1 MSGIAEAPPSDGQTS
16 SGRGRKIIFLG
27 LSLVLAILIVYAIVV
42 SLSVGGSKTASS
54 PLIEASGIE
63 VGGPLAGK
71 PAPDFTLSTVSPA
84 SRTVKLSDYL
94 GHPVVLNFF
103 ASWCVPCKTELPEF
117 ATISKSDLGKV
128 QFIGVDENDT
138 RTAGASIL
146 HQTGVGYPAL
156 FDGSG
161 QLELPYH
168 LIGLPTT
175 LFIDSKG
182 VVVEEVAGQITPAML
197 SADIAKILGK

>member
-1 MSGIAEAPPSDGQTS
+1 MSGITESPPFDGLTNT
-16 SGRGRKIIFLG
+16 GRGKKLVFLG
-27 LSLVLAILIVYAIVV
+27 LSLVLAILIVYAVVV
-42 SLSVGGSKTASS
+42 SLSVGGSKSASS
-54 PLIEASGIE
+54 PLVEASGIE
-63 VGGPLAGK
+63 VGGPLVGK
-71 PAPDFTLSTVSPA
+71 PAPDFTLSPANSP
-84 SRTVKLSDYL
+84 SHTIKLNQYI

-103 ASWCVPCKTELPEF
+103 ASWCIPCKTELPEF
-117 ATISKSDLGKV
+117 ATLSKLDAGKV

-138 RTAGASIL
+138 RAAGESIL
-146 HQTGVGYPAL
+146 HQTGVGYPAV

-182 VVVEEVAGQITPAML
+182 IVVEEVAGQITPTML
-197 SADIAKILGK
+197 STNIAKIMGK

>member
-1 MSGIAEAPPSDGQTS
+1 MSGITESPPSDGQENP
-16 SGRGRKIIFLG
+16 GRTRKLIFLG

-42 SLSVGGSKTASS
+42 SLSVGGSRSASS
-54 PLIEASGIE
+54 PLVEASGIE
-63 VGGPLAGK
+63 VGGPLVGK
-71 PAPDFTLSTVSPA
+71 PAPDITLPLVSDP
-84 SRTVKLSDYL
+84 SRTIKLSQYF

-103 ASWCVPCKTELPEF
+103 ASWCVPCKIELPEF
-117 ATISKSDLGKV
+117 ATLSKLDAGKV
-128 QFIGVDENDT
+128 QFFGVDENDT
-138 RTAGASIL
+138 KAGGESIL
-146 HQTGVGYPAL
+146 LQTGVGYPAV

-182 VVVEEVAGQITPAML
+182 IVVEEVAGQITLPML
-197 SADIAKILGK
+197 SKDIAKIMGN

>member
-1 MSGIAEAPPSDGQTS
+1 MSGITESPPSDGQENP
-16 SGRGRKIIFLG
+16 GRTRKLIFLG

-42 SLSVGGSKTASS
+42 SLSVGGSRSASS
-54 PLIEASGIE
+54 PLVEASGIE
-63 VGGPLAGK
+63 VGGPLVGK
-71 PAPDFTLSTVSPA
+71 PAPDITLPLVSDP
-84 SRTVKLSDYL
+84 SRTIKLSQYF

-103 ASWCVPCKTELPEF
+103 ASWCVPCKIELPEF
-117 ATISKSDLGKV
+117 ATLAKLDAGKV
-128 QFIGVDENDT
+128 QFFGVDENDT
-138 RTAGASIL
+138 KAGGESIL
-146 HQTGVGYPAL
+146 LQTGVGYPAV

-182 VVVEEVAGQITPAML
+182 IVVEEVAGQITLPML
-197 SADIAKILGK
+197 SKDIAKIMGN